1 MDNNKKVALVTGA
14 NKGIGFEIAKKLS
27 KAGCTVILGA
37 RNEKLGQEAS
47 KKLNDESGNGN
58 GKSEYVNLDLL
69 KPETIE
75 KAFTHVKEKYGRL
88 DILVNN
94 AGIIDRGDG
103 NPGKAVIE
111 SVEATMR
118 TNFVGPLRMVQTML
132 PLLEKSEG
140 ASVVNVSSGLGSLV
154 GNSDRTSPYADVKY
168 IGYSASK
175 AALNMMTVQLAYE
188 LKDTNIK
195 VNSVC
200 PGYCATDLN
209 NHQGVETAESG
220 SIEAT
225 RLALL
230 GKDAPSGQYL
240 NKEGALPW

>member
-1 MDNNKKVALVTGA
+1 MESTNKVALVTGA

-37 RNEKLGQEAS
+37 RNEKLGQEAVN
-47 KKLNDESGNGN
+47 KLNTDG
-58 GKSEYVNLDLL
+58 GKTEYLNLDLL
-69 KPETIE
+69 KPESIE
-75 KAFTHVKEKYGRL
+75 KAAAFVKDKYGRL

-94 AGIIDRGDG
+94 AGIADRGDST
-103 NPGKAVIE
+103 PSKASID
-111 SVEATMR
+111 SVELTMR

-132 PLLEKSEG
+132 PLLEKSES
-140 ASVVNVSSGLGSLV
+140 ASVVNISSGLGSLA
-154 GNSDRTSPYADVKY
+154 GNSDRNSPYADVK
-168 IGYSASK
+168 IMGYSASK

-209 NHQGVETAESG
+209 DNQGVLTAEQG
-220 SIEAT
+220 SIEAV

-230 GKDAPSGQYL
+230 GKSAPSGQYL